1 MLWFEE
7 LLKQGIGV
15 HHSGILPILKEIV
28 EMLFQKGFL
37 KVRERGNN
45 IILEENVN
53 FTKKDC
59 LKSTE
64 NTHAPARDHTH
75 IGADTVVSD
84 FQTEFHTNK
93 RNSNLPKCQVLLS
106 FSESI
111 PK

>member
-53 FTKKDC
+53 FTK
-59 LKSTE
+59 
-64 NTHAPARDHTH
+64 
-75 IGADTVVSD
+75 
-84 FQTEFHTNK
+84 
-93 RNSNLPKCQVLLS
+93 
-106 FSESI
+106 
-111 PK
+111 